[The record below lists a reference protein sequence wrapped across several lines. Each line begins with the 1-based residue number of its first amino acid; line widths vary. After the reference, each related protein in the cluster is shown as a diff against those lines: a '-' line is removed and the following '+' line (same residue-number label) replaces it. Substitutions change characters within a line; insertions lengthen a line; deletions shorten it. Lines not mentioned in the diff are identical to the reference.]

1 MEFKIA
7 FQSVEDSQT
16 FAEMFVDPFLL
27 DRSSTGEL
35 HSLKRTVRWG
45 GGLRK
50 VELLPKAVMNDF
62 GVSFDQSW
70 TSLRQLLCSRTA
82 ACFSETRLDLLGHSS
97 RELEF
102 VFGFGSREP
111 VEVEVDACFP

>member
-35 HSLKRTVRWG
+35 HSLKRIVRWEE
-45 GGLRK
+45 LRK
-50 VELLPKAVMNDF
+50 VEVLPKAVMSDS
-62 GVSFDQSW
+62 GVSFDQS
-70 TSLRQLLCSRTA
+70 
-82 ACFSETRLDLLGHSS
+82 
-97 RELEF
+97 
-102 VFGFGSREP
+102 
-111 VEVEVDACFP
+111 